1 VEGLIL
7 RGEAKSAARGDHG
20 CMDESAGLGS
30 GEGAPFDDGLVDDAS
45 GEHGAG
51 EHGLGEPGL
60 GEPGAG
66 EHGLGEHGA
75 GEHGAGEHGL
85 GERGS
90 SAVDAA
96 LGAASLATGAAASV
110 TRRLARAA
118 SPVGR
123 AVLHPPVVDERL
135 HPARA
140 VDALAERGR
149 DARVAGGLD
158 LERVVAAVVP
168 TVVQEVLDTLD
179 LTALVRER
187 VDVDALVA
195 SVDIDAIVDRVDI
208 DKIVDRVDIDR
219 IVDRVDIDRIIDRV
233 DVDAI
238 VRRVDIG
245 AIVDRVDIDA
255 IAKRIDLEAIVDR
268 IDIDAIV
275 ARVNV
280 EAVVRQVDLIALAEE
295 IVEGIDLP
303 EIIRESTGSMA
314 SDVVRDARMQSI
326 DADEAISRLVDRFLL
341 RRRAR
346 RTVAPGQPQP
356 PEAGEPAIGPADR
369 PAEDDTVLAPVPE
382 PRPAPGSNPEDP
394 TP

>member
-1 VEGLIL
+1 
-7 RGEAKSAARGDHG
+7 
-20 CMDESAGLGS
+20 MDESAGLGS
-30 GEGAPFDDGLVDDAS
+30 GEDTPLDDGLVDEAS
-45 GEHGAG
+45 GEHGQG
-51 EHGLGEPGL
+51 EHGQ
-60 GEPGAG
+60 G
-66 EHGLGEHGA
+66 EHGQGEHA
-75 GEHGAGEHGL
+75 P
-85 GERGS
+85 RV
-90 SAVDAA
+90 VDAA
-96 LGAASLATGAAASV
+96 LGAASMATGAAAAV

-149 DARVAGGLD
+149 DARVAGGVD
-158 LERVVAAVVP
+158 LERIVAAVVP
-168 TVVQEVLDTLD
+168 PVVHEVLDTLD

-195 SVDIDAIVDRVDI
+195 SVDIDAVIDRVDV
-208 DKIVDRVDIDR
+208 DAIVRKVDIDA
-219 IVDRVDIDRIIDRV
+219 IIDRV

-238 VRRVDIG
+238 VRRVDID
-245 AIVDRVDIDA
+245 AIIDRVDIDA
-255 IAKRIDLEAIVDR
+255 IAKRIDLDAIVDR